1 MSSPASAPRAY
12 AAPALA
18 ASAYSDA
25 QGAAVTPRQAEYRVF
40 AKATHRLSD
49 AAKALATD
57 EPGAFPRLAAA
68 LHDNQRLWTA
78 LAVDAASDGN
88 GLPES
93 LRAGIVSLAGF
104 VRGHSAKV
112 LAGDAAAG
120 PLIDINAALMKG
132 LRGEGGAD

>member
-1 MSSPASAPRAY
+1 MSSPAPASPAY
-12 AAPALA
+12 AGPTLA
-18 ASAYSDA
+18 ASAYTDA
-25 QGAAVTPRQAEYRVF
+25 RDASVTPRQAEYRVF

-49 AAKALATD
+49 AAKALETA
-57 EPGAFPRLAAA
+57 EPGAFPRLATA

-78 LAVDAASDGN
+78 LAVDAASDAN
-88 GLPES
+88 GLPDS
-93 LRAGIVSLAGF
+93 LRAGIVSLAGC